1 MRNRG
6 NEQRIFNRLPIFLI
20 GSFVVLLLFAS
31 CTVSPGG
38 AVHISLD
45 RALMREAGPLSPD
58 LDLEIAS
65 YDLTLYGPERTTL
78 VMERTISSEVQ
89 QTTFDT
95 LPTGTWKIRVQAKN
109 AEGKI
114 VRSLG
119 YDNALGDRLIA
130 FEVRRG
136 EVSVVDCTLVP
147 YWVGEGDLSLSL
159 DWSLVDLNLLSSK
172 PNLAVFITPLSEV
185 ASLQDV
191 IIATPQGGYTI
202 TGQETD
208 DALSV
213 ELSPETGMLPEGRAI
228 QLALSALPAGLY
240 EISVELRTEAT
251 SVRLWK
257 GIRFASVLE
266 GGTTSLDISLLDP
279 ALQTGSITFPIEEH
293 LDPLGVSFTS
303 TAPSTLDPGQKGE
316 FTVAVTGQ
324 GSESSLS
331 YTWYVNGEKVE
342 SETGTE
348 TEDDNETE
356 SETESE
362 SENESETESDEV
374 PPEILLYS
382 FTEAGQ
388 YTITSSVTEEDSVG
402 NLTNWGM
409 AQWELTVEQGEV
421 D

>member
-6 NEQRIFNRLPIFLI
+6 NEQRIFNRLSIFLI

-31 CTVSPGG
+31 CTASPGG

-45 RALMREAGPLSPD
+45 RSIEKTKETAFINPD

-78 VMERTISSEVQ
+78 VLERTLDSEVQ

-95 LPTGTWKIRVQAKN
+95 LPTGTWKLRVQAKN
-109 AEGKI
+109 TEGKML
-114 VRSLG
+114 RSLG
-119 YDNALGDRLIA
+119 YDSTLQDRLIS

-147 YWVGEGDLSLSL
+147 YWVGEGELSLSL
-159 DWSLVDLNLLSSK
+159 DWSLVDLDLLSTK
-172 PNLAVFITPLSEV
+172 PGLAVSITPLSEV
-185 ASLQDV
+185 LSLQGV
-191 IIATPQGGYTI
+191 QVATPLGGYTI

-240 EISVELRTEAT
+240 EISVELRTEA
-251 SVRLWK
+251 SFVRLWK
-257 GIRFASVLE
+257 GVQFASVMDD
-266 GGTTSLDISLLDP
+266 GTTSLDISLLDP
-279 ALQTGSITFPIEEH
+279 ALQTGSITIPIEEH

-303 TAPSTLDPGQKGE
+303 TAPSTLDPDQKGE

-331 YTWYVNGEKVE
+331 YTWYVNGEKV
-342 SETGTE
+342 
-348 TEDDNETE
+348 
-356 SETESE
+356 
-362 SENESETESDEV
+362 ESETESDEV

-388 YTITSSVTEEDSVG
+388 YTITSSVTEEDSG
-402 NLTNWGM
+402 GILTNWGM

>member
-31 CTVSPGG
+31 CTASPGG

-45 RALMREAGPLSPD
+45 RSIEKTKETAFINPD
-58 LDLEIAS
+58 LDNEIAS

-78 VMERTISSEVQ
+78 IMERTISSEVQ

-119 YDNALGDRLIA
+119 YDATLRDRLIS

-147 YWVGEGDLSLSL
+147 YWVGEGELSLSL
-159 DWSLVDLNLLSSK
+159 DWSLVDLDLLSTK
-172 PNLAVFITPLSEV
+172 PGLAVSITPLSEV
-185 ASLQDV
+185 SSLQGV
-191 IIATPQGGYTI
+191 QVATPLGGYTI
-202 TGQETD
+202 TGQEAD

-213 ELSPETGMLPEGRAI
+213 ELSPEKGMLPDGRAI
-228 QLALSALPAGLY
+228 QLSYNNLPAGLY
-240 EISVELRTEAT
+240 EISVELLTDAS

-257 GIRFASVLE
+257 GVRFASVMD
-266 GGTTSLDISLLDP
+266 GGITSLDISLLDP
-279 ALQTGSITFPIEEH
+279 NLQTGSIKIPIEEH

-342 SETGTE
+342 SET
-348 TEDDNETE
+348 E
-356 SETESE
+356 S
-362 SENESETESDEV
+362 NEV

-388 YTITSSVTEEDSVG
+388 YTITSSVTEEDSGG

>member
-6 NEQRIFNRLPIFLI
+6 NEQRIFNRLSIFLI

-31 CTVSPGG
+31 CTASPGG

-45 RALMREAGPLSPD
+45 RSIEKTKETAFINPD

-78 VMERTISSEVQ
+78 VLERTLDSEVQ

-95 LPTGTWKIRVQAKN
+95 LPTGTWKLRVQAKN
-109 AEGKI
+109 TEGKML
-114 VRSLG
+114 RSLG
-119 YDNALGDRLIA
+119 YDSTLQDRLIS

-147 YWVGEGDLSLSL
+147 YWVGEGELSLSL
-159 DWSLVDLNLLSSK
+159 DWSLVDLDLLSTK
-172 PNLAVFITPLSEV
+172 PGLAVSITPLSEV
-185 ASLQDV
+185 LSLQGV
-191 IIATPQGGYTI
+191 QVATPLGGYTI

-240 EISVELRTEAT
+240 EISVELRTEA
-251 SVRLWK
+251 SFVRLWK
-257 GIRFASVLE
+257 GVRFASVMDD
-266 GGTTSLDISLLDP
+266 GTTSLDISLLDP
-279 ALQTGSITFPIEEH
+279 ALQTGSITIPIEEH

-303 TAPSTLDPGQKGE
+303 TAPSTLDPDQKGE

-331 YTWYVNGEKVE
+331 YTWYVNGEKV
-342 SETGTE
+342 
-348 TEDDNETE
+348 
-356 SETESE
+356 
-362 SENESETESDEV
+362 ESETESDEV

-388 YTITSSVTEEDSVG
+388 YTITSSVTEEDSG
-402 NLTNWGM
+402 GILTNWGM

>member
-1 MRNRG
+1 MRNRSKQ
-6 NEQRIFNRLPIFLI
+6 QRTYNRLSIFLI
-20 GSFVVLLLFAS
+20 GALVVLSLFAS
-31 CTVSPGG
+31 CSTSQGG
-38 AVHISLD
+38 SVHISLD
-45 RALMREAGPLSPD
+45 RSLVREAGPQSPD

-65 YDLTLYGPERTTL
+65 YELTLYGPERTTII
-78 VMERTISSEVQ
+78 MERTLSAEVQ

-95 LPTGTWKIRVQAKN
+95 LPTGSWKLRVQAKN
-109 AEGKI
+109 TEGKI

-159 DWSLVDLNLLSSK
+159 DWSLVDLDLLSTK
-172 PNLAVFITPLSEV
+172 PGLAVSITPLSEV
-185 ASLQDV
+185 SSLQGV
-191 IIATPQGGYTI
+191 QVATPLGGYAI
-202 TGQETD
+202 TSQEAD

-213 ELSPETGMLPEGRAI
+213 ELSPENGILPDGREI

-240 EISVELRTEAT
+240 EISVELCTEAS

-257 GIRFASVLE
+257 GVRFASVME
-266 GGTTSLDISLLDP
+266 GGTISLDISLLDP
-279 ALQTGSITFPIEEH
+279 NLQTGSITFPIEEH
-293 LDPLGVSFTS
+293 LDALGVSFTS

-331 YTWYVNGEKVE
+331 YAWYVNGEKVE
-342 SETGTE
+342 SETETE
-348 TEDDNETE
+348 TETE
-356 SETESE
+356 GDSETE
-362 SENESETESDEV
+362 NDEV
-374 PPEILLYS
+374 FPEILLYS

-388 YTITSSVTEEDSVG
+388 YTITSSVTEEDSGG

>member
-1 MRNRG
+1 MMRNRG

-31 CTVSPGG
+31 CTASPGG

-45 RALMREAGPLSPD
+45 RSIEKTKETAFINPD
-58 LDLEIAS
+58 LDNEIAS

-78 VMERTISSEVQ
+78 IMERTISSEVQ

-119 YDNALGDRLIA
+119 YDATLRDRLIS

-147 YWVGEGDLSLSL
+147 YWVGEGELSLSL
-159 DWSLVDLNLLSSK
+159 DWSLVDLDLLSTK
-172 PNLAVFITPLSEV
+172 PGLAVSITPLSEV
-185 ASLQDV
+185 SSLQGV
-191 IIATPQGGYTI
+191 QVATPLGGYTI
-202 TGQETD
+202 TGQEAD

-213 ELSPETGMLPEGRAI
+213 ELSPEKGMLPDGRAI
-228 QLALSALPAGLY
+228 QLSYNNLPAGLY
-240 EISVELRTEAT
+240 EISVELLTDAS

-257 GIRFASVLE
+257 GVRFASVMD
-266 GGTTSLDISLLDP
+266 GGITSLDISLLDP
-279 ALQTGSITFPIEEH
+279 NLQTGSIKIPIEEH

-342 SETGTE
+342 SET
-348 TEDDNETE
+348 E
-356 SETESE
+356 S
-362 SENESETESDEV
+362 NEV

-388 YTITSSVTEEDSVG
+388 YTITSSVTEEDSGG

>member
-1 MRNRG
+1 MMRNRG
-6 NEQRIFNRLPIFLI
+6 NEQRIFNRLSIFLI

-31 CTVSPGG
+31 CTASPGG

-45 RALMREAGPLSPD
+45 RSIEKTKETAFINPD

-78 VMERTISSEVQ
+78 VLERTLDSEVQ

-95 LPTGTWKIRVQAKN
+95 LPTGTWKLRVQAKN
-109 AEGKI
+109 TEGKML
-114 VRSLG
+114 RSLG
-119 YDNALGDRLIA
+119 YDSTLQDRLIS

-147 YWVGEGDLSLSL
+147 YWVGEGELSLSL
-159 DWSLVDLNLLSSK
+159 DWSLVDLDLLSTK
-172 PNLAVFITPLSEV
+172 PGLAVSITPLSEV
-185 ASLQDV
+185 LSLQGV
-191 IIATPQGGYTI
+191 QVATPLGGYTI

-240 EISVELRTEAT
+240 EISVELRTEA
-251 SVRLWK
+251 SFVRLWK
-257 GIRFASVLE
+257 GVRFASVMDD
-266 GGTTSLDISLLDP
+266 GTTSLDISLLDP
-279 ALQTGSITFPIEEH
+279 ALQTGSITIPIEEH

-303 TAPSTLDPGQKGE
+303 TAPSTLDPDQKGE

-331 YTWYVNGEKVE
+331 YTWYVNGEKV
-342 SETGTE
+342 
-348 TEDDNETE
+348 
-356 SETESE
+356 
-362 SENESETESDEV
+362 ESETESDEV

-388 YTITSSVTEEDSVG
+388 YTITSSVTEEDSG
-402 NLTNWGM
+402 GILTNWGM

>member
-6 NEQRIFNRLPIFLI
+6 KQQRIFNRLPIFLI
-20 GSFVVLLLFAS
+20 GSLVVLCLFAS
-31 CTVSPGG
+31 CSASHGG

-45 RALMREAGPLSPD
+45 RAQEREAGPLSPD

-78 VMERTISSEVQ
+78 VMERTLSAEVQ

-95 LPTGTWKIRVQAKN
+95 LPTGSWKLRVQAKN

-119 YDNALGDRLIA
+119 YDSTLRDRLIS

-147 YWVGEGDLSLSL
+147 YWVGEGELSLSL
-159 DWSLVDLNLLSSK
+159 DWSLASRDLLSTK
-172 PNLAVFITPLSEV
+172 PALAVSITPLSEV

-202 TGQETD
+202 TGQEAG

-213 ELSPETGMLPEGRAI
+213 ELSPEDGIFLGGRAL
-228 QLALSALPAGLY
+228 QLALSVLPAGLY
-240 EISVELRTEAT
+240 EVSIELLTEAS

-257 GIRFASVLE
+257 GVRFASVMDE
-266 GGTTSLDISLLDP
+266 GTTSLDISLLDP
-279 ALQTGSITFPIEEH
+279 NLQTGSIAIPIEEH
-293 LDPLGVSFTS
+293 LDPLEVSFTS
-303 TAPSTLDPGQKGE
+303 TTPSTLYPGQKGE

-324 GSESSLS
+324 GSDSSLS
-331 YTWYVNGEKVE
+331 YAWYVNGEKVE
-342 SETGTE
+342 SESETE
-348 TEDDNETE
+348 TETE
-356 SETESE
+356 GD
-362 SENESETESDEV
+362 SETESDEV
-374 PPEILLYS
+374 FPEILLYR